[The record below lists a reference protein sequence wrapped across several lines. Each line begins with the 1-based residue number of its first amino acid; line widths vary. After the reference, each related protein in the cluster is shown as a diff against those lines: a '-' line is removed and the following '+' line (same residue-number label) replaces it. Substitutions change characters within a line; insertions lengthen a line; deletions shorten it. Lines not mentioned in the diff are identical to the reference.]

1 MTTQSA
7 LLAAILAEADAAAE
21 TGLDMNEVVSGG
33 GQGSRLLP
41 QGYALARLVEY
52 TEFGNQPQEFK
63 GVAKDPA
70 QEVQLAFALY
80 GAVPG
85 SDETYH
91 TVDKDGVL
99 VPYIIRLFPFA
110 LKQNDGARS
119 HLLFKLLNW
128 DGKAKSF
135 GQLLGK
141 AWVVKVV
148 HEPKSKSDQ
157 TLVSRLDITT
167 FLPPLDPVTQQPYN
181 IPMPEDKYFRIF
193 LWDRPTKAGWDAL
206 YIEPTAKVKNF
217 VQDKIMSATNFEG
230 SPLQQLLGGAATLAL
245 PGAGAGAVAQP
256 VAQPQA
262 VPVQPVAAV
271 PVQPVAQPVA
281 QPAAAPA
288 VAPVAAP
295 LVQPAVVQPAVAQP
309 VVVAP
314 TPVAQPAT
322 TA

>member
-41 QGYALARLVEY
+41 QGYALVRLVEY

-70 QEVQLAFALY
+70 QEVQLGFALY

-85 SDETYH
+85 TDETYH
-91 TVDKDGVL
+91 SIGEGGTL
-99 VPYIIRLFPFA
+99 VPYILRLFPFA

-128 DGKAKSF
+128 DGKAKNF

-245 PGAGAGAVAQP
+245 PGAVAGDIVHP

-262 VPVQPVAAV
+262 AVVQPVAA
-271 PVQPVAQPVA
+271 
-281 QPAAAPA
+281 PAIAPA
-288 VAPVAAP
+288 VAPVSAPVVAPVAAP
-295 LVQPAVVQPAVAQP
+295 LAQPAAVQPAVVSPVPVAAIPAIQP
-309 VVVAP
+309 VS
-314 TPVAQPAT
+314 PV
-322 TA
+322 

>member
-7 LLAAILAEADAAAE
+7 LLAALQAEADLAAE

-41 QGYALARLVEY
+41 VGYALARLVEY

-63 GVAKDPA
+63 GKAKDPA
-70 QEVQLAFALY
+70 QEVQLGFALY

-91 TVDKDGVL
+91 TVEKDGTL
-99 VPYIIRLFPFA
+99 TPYVIRLFPFA

-128 DGKAKSF
+128 DGKAKNF

-148 HEPKSKSDQ
+148 HEPKSKADP

-167 FLPPLDPVTQQPYN
+167 FLPPLDPVTQQPYS
-181 IPMPEDKYFRIF
+181 IPMPQDSFFRMF
-193 LWDRPTKAGWDAL
+193 LWDRPNKAAWDAL
-206 YIEPTAKVKNF
+206 YIEPTDKVKNF
-217 VQDKIMSATNFEG
+217 VQDKIMNATNFEG
-230 SPLQQLLGGAATLAL
+230 SPLQQMLSGAALAL
-245 PGAGAGAVAQP
+245 PTAGVPAQPAQP
-256 VAQPQA
+256 VAP
-262 VPVQPVAAV
+262 
-271 PVQPVAQPVA
+271 
-281 QPAAAPA
+281 
-288 VAPVAAP
+288 VAPVATAAPVAPAPAPEVAVPAAP
-295 LVQPAVVQPAVAQP
+295 LATPAASVPPVAVPAP
-309 VVVAP
+309 PVAP
-314 TPVAQPAT
+314 TGAVPPAT
-322 TA
+322 PV